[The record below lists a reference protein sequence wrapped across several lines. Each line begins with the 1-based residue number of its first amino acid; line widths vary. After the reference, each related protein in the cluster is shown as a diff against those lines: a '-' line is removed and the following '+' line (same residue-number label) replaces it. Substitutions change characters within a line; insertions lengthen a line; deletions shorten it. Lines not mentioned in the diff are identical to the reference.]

1 MMKQALTAILTLA
14 VSLFSLMFWGGCERC
29 WAAEKQG
36 KKILVAYFSRSGNTR
51 EIANQ
56 IHKRVGGDIFEIVTV
71 KPYPKVYRECTD
83 LAKKEL
89 ESNARP
95 QLAKDVKNMTSYDVV
110 FIGYP
115 NWWGTIPMALFTF
128 LEKYDFAGKIIVPF
142 CTHEGSALG
151 RSVQDITKLAPK
163 AEILEGLAVRGGSV
177 KTAQNEVAA
186 WLGKIGMTK

>member
-1 MMKQALTAILTLA
+1 MKQALIMALTLSI
-14 VSLFSLMFWGGCERC
+14 SLLSLIVWGSYSSCF
-29 WAAEKQG
+29 AAEKQS

-56 IHKRVGGDIFEIVTV
+56 IHKKVGGDIFEIVTV
-71 KPYPKVYRECTD
+71 KPYPKEYRECTD
-83 LAKKEL
+83 LAKREL

-95 QLAKDVKNMTSYDVV
+95 QLAKEVANMDSYDVV

-128 LEKYDFAGKIIVPF
+128 LEKYDFAGKTIIPF
-142 CTHEGSALG
+142 CTHGGSALG

-163 AEILEGLAVRGGSV
+163 AKLLEGLAVRGDSV

-186 WLGKIGMTK
+186 WLAKIGLAK

>member
-1 MMKQALTAILTLA
+1 MKQALMMALTLT
-14 VSLFSLMFWGGCERC
+14 VSLLSLMFWGGYEACF
-29 WAAEKQG
+29 AADKPG
-36 KKILVAYFSRSGNTR
+36 KKILVAYFSHSGNTR
-51 EIANQ
+51 EIATQ

-95 QLAKDVKNMTSYDVV
+95 QLAKDIANMASYDLV

-128 LEKYDFAGKIIVPF
+128 LEKYDFAGKTIIPF

-151 RSVQDITKLAPK
+151 HSVQDITKLAPK
-163 AEILEGLAVRGGSV
+163 AKLLEGLAVRGGSV
-177 KTAQNEVAA
+177 KTAQNEVAV
-186 WLGKIGMTK
+186 WLAKIGMTK